1 MLLLLSGVYLSC
13 QGYTP
18 LPPGQEGKEGW
29 RKAGHT
35 YLLRI
40 GVPVIPEAR
49 VSQHKP
55 MFLPLQADQAGG
67 GEGREWKRQEGNGEA
82 VTGGSIGTG
91 RDALHCDLL
100 FFSSPSSTTLPT
112 PPCAPGLREG
122 CWVNLHASTWTEV
135 SPPKASHCPSQW
147 EQLQRARAK
156 ENGCS
161 PRDL

>member
-13 QGYTP
+13 QGYAP
-18 LPPGQEGKEGW
+18 LLPGQEGKEGW

-67 GEGREWKRQEGNGEA
+67 GEGREK
-82 VTGGSIGTG
+82 TGGKWRGSYRGK
-91 RDALHCDLL
+91 RRN
-100 FFSSPSSTTLPT
+100 
-112 PPCAPGLREG
+112 REG
-122 CWVNLHASTWTEV
+122 CSVLRPLVLLFPLLHIPSD
-135 SPPKASHCPSQW
+135 SPLRPWAERGVLGEPS
-147 EQLQRARAK
+147 
-156 ENGCS
+156 C
-161 PRDL
+161 